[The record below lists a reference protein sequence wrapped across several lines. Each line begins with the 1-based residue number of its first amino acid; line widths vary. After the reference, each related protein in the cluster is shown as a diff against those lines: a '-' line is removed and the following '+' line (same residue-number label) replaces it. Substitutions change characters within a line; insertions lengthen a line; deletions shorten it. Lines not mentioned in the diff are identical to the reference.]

1 MEDFMEMIFAL
12 GIMVGFSLLVAQ
24 MSKEKDIGFWTLFA
38 CSLMLTPLVGL
49 IIGLFAKKK
58 PKEGELVMPN
68 ASQESF
74 LSRFTSKKKDS
85 NEKNDDMDMPN
96 FDNPKQLW
104 DYKKEQSYE
113 LSL

>member
-1 MEDFMEMIFAL
+1 MEDFMEMIFAI

-38 CSLMLTPLVGL
+38 CSLLLTPLVGL

-58 PKEGELVMPN
+58 QKEGEVIMP
-68 ASQESF
+68 SPEQESF

-85 NEKNDDMDMPN
+85 NEKNDNMDMPN
-96 FDNPKQLW
+96 FDNPK
-104 DYKKEQSYE
+104 
-113 LSL
+113 

>member
-1 MEDFMEMIFAL
+1 MEMIFAL

-96 FDNPKQLW
+96 FDNPK
-104 DYKKEQSYE
+104 
-113 LSL
+113 